1 MIAIKRALLSC
12 WDKSGLVELAKT
24 LVKYDVEIIS
34 SGGTAVHLEKN
45 QISVTPVD
53 RVTEFPEVLGGRVKT
68 LHPHIHAGL
77 LAKRSREHKKELK
90 NLGIEAIQLVVG
102 NLYPFVG
109 EAVAQGLAMKDA
121 VEYIDIGGPTMMR
134 AAAKNNRNAIVLFDR
149 EQYGEFMQIL
159 NENDGQ
165 IPEAFS
171 LRRAREL
178 FFYTSWYDGQVQEY
192 IGSQIDANEEK
203 APRFVSRFIEKI
215 QDVRYGENPHQHA
228 AVYRPY
234 LEDVRGL
241 AALEQLWGK
250 PMSYNNYMDAQ
261 AAYDVVLEF
270 SSPAVVIVKHTN
282 PCGTAVSSVNIAD
295 AFKRALKGD
304 PVSSF
309 GGIVALNKNVDKK
322 TAELMSKIFFECV
335 IAPGFS
341 PAALEILKKKKNIR
355 LLKLHADSV
364 SKGEKELKSI
374 NGGYLMQQPD
384 HSMLNP
390 KAWKVVTKKKP
401 SSNAMR
407 EMEFAWKICKHVKS
421 NAIVLTRDMEIFGV
435 GAGQMSRVDAVTLAK
450 LKAEQAGREMSDLVL
465 ASDAFFPFRDGIDQ
479 AVAAGAMAVIQPG
492 GSIRDD
498 EVIKAADEHG
508 ISMIF
513 TGYRHFKH

>member
-24 LVKYDVEIIS
+24 LVKYDVEIVS

-53 RVTEFPEVLGGRVKT
+53 RVTGFPEILDGRVKT
-68 LHPHIHAGL
+68 LNPHIHGAL

-90 NLGIEAIQLVVG
+90 VHGIEPIQLVVG
-102 NLYPFVG
+102 NLYPFVA
-109 EAVAQGLAMKDA
+109 EAVEQKLAMKNA
-121 VEYIDIGGPTMMR
+121 VEYIDIGGPTMLR
-134 AAAKNNRNAIVLFDR
+134 AAAKNNRNAIALFHKD
-149 EQYGEFMQIL
+149 QYGEFIDL
-159 NENDGQ
+159 LKENDGK
-165 IPEAFS
+165 IPEAYS
-171 LRRAREL
+171 LRRAREI
-178 FFYTSWYDGQVQEY
+178 FFYTSWYDGQVQAY
-192 IGSQIDANEEK
+192 MGTQIDDAEEK
-203 APRFVSRFIEKI
+203 APQYVSTFMEKI

-234 LEDVRGL
+234 MEEASGL

-270 SSPAVVIVKHTN
+270 NGPAVVIVKHTN

-295 AFKRALKGD
+295 AFRRALQGD
-304 PVSSF
+304 PVSAF

-322 TAELMSKIFFECV
+322 TALLMSKIFFECI

-355 LLKLHADSV
+355 LLKLHADRV
-364 SKGEKELKSI
+364 RKGDKELKSL
-374 NGGYLMQQPD
+374 NGAFLMQQPD

-390 KAWKVVTKKKP
+390 KEWKIVSKKKP
-401 SSNAMR
+401 GRAVLK
-407 EMEFAWKICKHVKS
+407 EMEFAWKVCKHVKS
-421 NAIVLTRDMEIFGV
+421 NAIVLTRDMEIYGV
-435 GAGQMSRVDAVTLAK
+435 GAGQMSRVD
-450 LKAEQAGREMSDLVL
+450 
-465 ASDAFFPFRDGIDQ
+465 
-479 AVAAGAMAVIQPG
+479 
-492 GSIRDD
+492 
-498 EVIKAADEHG
+498 
-508 ISMIF
+508 
-513 TGYRHFKH
+513 